1 MGNCCAGRGTEVKQD
16 APAFTRTPTLP
27 RRSNPLPES
36 SHGGFLVNGKRMPL
50 DLHLNSLWTKRMLA
64 EQEVSH

>member
-1 MGNCCAGRGTEVKQD
+1 MGNCCAGRGPGAKQD
-16 APAFTRTPTLP
+16 PPPFTRTPTLP

-36 SHGGFLVNGKRMPL
+36 SNGVFLVNGKKMPL
-50 DLHLNSLWTKRMLA
+50 DMHLSSLWNKRMLA